1 MDENRKMR
9 HAKTIPEMKRG
20 GAGGI
25 KENDGGDEFNCDT
38 L

>member
-1 MDENRKMR
+1 VTYYVLMDENRKMR

-25 KENDGGDEFNCDT
+25 K
-38 L
+38 